1 MEINIKRFSLIIL
14 IIVFSACNND
24 KKNSLVSFVLDPKEN
39 YYKLDIPNPIIV
51 NQDYV
56 GTLIYNSSLDK
67 LNLELGENRYATFF
81 TSKNIDN
88 QFSNLDTLELK
99 EIMSIDDN
107 KIYLEF
113 NFASVG
119 DNFLRGYIE
128 EKAFITKS
136 KDSTRI
142 ITNRIYVNAVI
153 PVIENTNSLGMVS
166 SISD

>member
-67 LNLELGENRYATFF
+67 LNLEVGENRYATFF

-88 QFSNLDTLELK
+88 QF
-99 EIMSIDDN
+99 
-107 KIYLEF
+107 KI
-113 NFASVG
+113 
-119 DNFLRGYIE
+119 
-128 EKAFITKS
+128 
-136 KDSTRI
+136 
-142 ITNRIYVNAVI
+142 
-153 PVIENTNSLGMVS
+153 
-166 SISD
+166 